1 MEELK
6 SIIAENLE
14 TLKAQTKEKEYKL
27 KNDNRGDEALIEK
40 IKANIVDVFL
50 SVLDVS
56 YQQAKQADGDE
67 KYLIEKF
74 NKFFEVIPQNWIES
88 KKQADEKNDFE
99 TNYKEDA
106 KIAMAKLIQKVFLS
120 TVEEYNVR

>member
-6 SIIAENLE
+6 SIIAENLA
-14 TLKAQTKEKEYKL
+14 TLKAQTEEKECKL
-27 KNDNRGDEALIEK
+27 RDDNRDDEALIEK

-56 YQQAKQADGDE
+56 YQQSRQAGGDE
-67 KYLIEKF
+67 KDLIEKF
-74 NKFFEVIPQNWIES
+74 NKFFEVIPENWFES
-88 KKQADEKNDFE
+88 KKQAEERGDFE
-99 TNYKEDA
+99 IIYKEDA
-106 KIAMAKLIQKVFLS
+106 KIAMAKLIEKVFLS